1 MILALVVGLAGA
13 SGAVLRYLVDGA
25 VGDRT
30 DGPFP
35 HGTWVVNIAG
45 SLVLGVVTGLAT
57 WHGLTPKAQAVAG
70 VGFCGGLTTWSAA
83 SWETVV
89 LLEDGLYRLAAW
101 NAFGGLAV
109 AMAAGATG
117 LALGHAL

>member
-1 MILALVVGLAGA
+1 MTLALVVALAGA
-13 SGAVLRYLVDGA
+13 AGAVLRYLLDGA

-45 SLVLGVVTGLAT
+45 SLVLGFVTGLAI
-57 WHGLTPKAQAVAG
+57 WHGLSGSVRAVVG

-89 LLEDGLYRLAAW
+89 LFEDGLYRLAAL
-101 NAFGGLAV
+101 NAFGGLAA
-109 AMAAGATG
+109 AMAGGAVG
-117 LALGHAL
+117 LAVGYAA